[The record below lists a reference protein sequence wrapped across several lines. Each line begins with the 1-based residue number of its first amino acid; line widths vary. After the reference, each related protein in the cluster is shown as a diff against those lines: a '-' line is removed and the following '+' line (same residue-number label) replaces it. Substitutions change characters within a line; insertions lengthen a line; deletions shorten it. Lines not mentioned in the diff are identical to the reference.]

1 MLAAKCTNGKRLLRK
16 TSSADAGRVF
26 AGHANSV
33 VVELLAADELAALPM
48 DARHQCIQYTMNGP
62 AEKARSKHIVGVFWV
77 PVFAK
82 KSTISKLLLRR
93 PPPPPPNDVKVGE

>member
-1 MLAAKCTNGKRLLRK
+1 MPAVKCTNGKRLWRK

-48 DARHQCIQYTMNGP
+48 AARRQCIHYTMNGH
-62 AEKARSKHIVGVFWV
+62 AEKARSKHIVGVIWV

-82 KSTISKLLLRR
+82 KKYHLKTATK
-93 PPPPPPNDVKVGE
+93 PPAPPPPNDVKVDE